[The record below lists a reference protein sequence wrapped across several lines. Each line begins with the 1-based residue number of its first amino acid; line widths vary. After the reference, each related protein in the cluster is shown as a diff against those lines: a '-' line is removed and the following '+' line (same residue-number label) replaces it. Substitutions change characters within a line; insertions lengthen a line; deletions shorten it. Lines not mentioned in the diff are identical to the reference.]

1 MKRKNEPV
9 TFDDSKMC
17 PLQTLYDP
25 DIHDAIANL
34 RRLDGNIP
42 IHEKYGAPVN
52 FFSPPGSRKYWVKA
66 STPGLGYV
74 YYIFC

>member
-1 MKRKNEPV
+1 MKRKNETI

-17 PLQTLYDP
+17 PLHTLFDA
-25 DIHDAIANL
+25 DIHDAIANM

-66 STPGLGYV
+66 STPVLGYV
-74 YYIFC
+74 

>member
-17 PLQTLYDP
+17 PLQTLYDA

-66 STPGLGYV
+66 STPVLGYV
-74 YYIFC
+74 